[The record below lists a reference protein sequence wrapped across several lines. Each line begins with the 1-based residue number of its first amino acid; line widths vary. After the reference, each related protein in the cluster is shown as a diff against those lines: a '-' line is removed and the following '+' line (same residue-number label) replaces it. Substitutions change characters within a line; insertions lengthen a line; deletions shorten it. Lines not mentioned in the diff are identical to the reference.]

1 MLNLLLLILI
11 QAIAFLIILWLV
23 LGWMHRRGIKRKG
36 FPPSKQNLSVV
47 QERELHLSL
56 PYEQA
61 FAVCK
66 EAIERLSQIT
76 LKQVDY
82 STGRLVANRQMTWES
97 FGEKIVM
104 NIQAINDDA
113 TQVEFASRPIVPT
126 TIFDYGKNLQNVERI
141 RQYLISYAV

>member
-1 MLNLLLLILI
+1 MLNPLLLVLI
-11 QAIAFLIILWLV
+11 QAIVFISILWVV
-23 LGWMHRRGIKRKG
+23 LWWMHHRGIKRKG
-36 FPPSKQNLSVV
+36 FPITKQNLSVV
-47 QERELHLSL
+47 QEKELLLSL

-66 EAIERLSQIT
+66 EALARLSRIT
-76 LKQVDY
+76 LKREDY
-82 STGRLVANRQMTWES
+82 STGTLVANSQITWDS

-104 NIQAINDDA
+104 NIQAIDNDI